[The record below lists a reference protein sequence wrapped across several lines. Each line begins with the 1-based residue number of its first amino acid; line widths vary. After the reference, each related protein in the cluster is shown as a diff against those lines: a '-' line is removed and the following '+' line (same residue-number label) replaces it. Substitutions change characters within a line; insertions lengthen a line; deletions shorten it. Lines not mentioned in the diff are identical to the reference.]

1 MLDTV
6 DDIANIKDVL
16 KENDGKFVY
25 KITPVK
31 YKGILK
37 ESRNGN
43 TISIKSQSR
52 LNRREVFEKTQ
63 KYFSKKYNVIIE
75 SIDVEASA
83 DLEPG
88 FLKALH
94 KIVNI
99 TFPTFNVYQRKIEDA
114 EDMND
119 IEVKSLIDVLL
130 SEDISEMLGSSE
142 SLSTRIQNKIKSLEE
157 KDGKVYRIYKD
168 GIALDTFF
176 KNVCKEESVGKDAV
190 KGSTN
195 ETLKLDAKNLK
206 NCDVKLIL
214 NTKDY
219 CLAFVSS
226 K

>member
-1 MLDTV
+1 MLNTV
-6 DDIANIKDVL
+6 DDKANINDVL

-31 YKGILK
+31 YNGILK
-37 ESRNGN
+37 EGKLPS
-43 TISIKSQSR
+43 TISIKSQTR

-63 KYFSKKYNVIIE
+63 KYFGKKYKLFIE

-83 DLEPG
+83 ELEPS

-99 TFPTFNVYQRKIEDA
+99 TFPTYDIYQRKIENGD
-114 EDMND
+114 DMND
-119 IEVKSLIDVLL
+119 VEIKSLIDVLL

-142 SLSTRIQNKIKSLEE
+142 SLSKRIQSKIKSLEE
-157 KDGKVYRIYKD
+157 KDGKLYRIYKD
-168 GIALDTFF
+168 GVALNTFF
-176 KNVCKEESVGKDAV
+176 QNICGEKEQDLH
-190 KGSTN
+190 KGSTQ
-195 ETLKLDAKNLK
+195 ETLSSVRNLK
-206 NCDVKLIL
+206 NCEVRLIL

-219 CLAFVSS
+219 CLAFVNS

>member
-1 MLDTV
+1 MLNTV

-37 ESRNGN
+37 ESKNGN
-43 TISIKSQSR
+43 TISIKSENR
-52 LNRREVFEKTQ
+52 LNRREIFEKTQ
-63 KYFSKKYNVIIE
+63 KYFNNKYKVLIE

-83 DLEPG
+83 ELEPE

-99 TFPTFNVYQRKIEDA
+99 TFPVFDVYQRKIEDS

-119 IEVKSLIDVLL
+119 VEIKSFIDVLL

-142 SLSTRIQNKIKSLEE
+142 SLSSRIQNKIKTLEE

-168 GIALDTFF
+168 GVGIDTFF
-176 KNVCKEESVGKDAV
+176 KSICKEEGMDI
-190 KGSTN
+190 KGNTQ
-195 ETLKLDAKNLK
+195 ETLKLAKNLK
-206 NCDVKLIL
+206 NCEVRFIL

-219 CLAFVSS
+219 CLAFVTT

>member
-37 ESRNGN
+37 ESKNGN
-43 TISIKSQSR
+43 TISIKSENR

-63 KYFSKKYNVIIE
+63 KYFNKKYKVLIE

-83 DLEPG
+83 ELEPG

-99 TFPTFNVYQRKIEDA
+99 TFPVFDVYQRKIEDS

-119 IEVKSLIDVLL
+119 VEIKSFIDVLL

-142 SLSTRIQNKIKSLEE
+142 SLSSRIQNKIKALEE

-168 GIALDTFF
+168 GVAIDTFL
-176 KNVCKEESVGKDAV
+176 KSICKEDGMDI
-190 KGSTN
+190 KGSTQ
-195 ETLKLDAKNLK
+195 ETLKLAKNLK
-206 NCDVKLIL
+206 NCEVRFIL

-219 CLAFVSS
+219 CLAFVTS